1 MKERAIEHMNSDH
14 LETVIAFCK
23 KFGSFKDVSNVK
35 LTDMNED
42 GLIITCDQ
50 GEVFAPFL
58 QKVVNGNYK
67 DEIIALYRSLDVGS
81 GLEKIEKG
89 VIELID
95 SLKTVIVSSVH
106 SNMQCVGSYTPF
118 VRINEDIYICL
129 SSVAEHYHSIKANP
143 DKISLLFIEDESSA
157 KTIFARNRLSIKGE
171 AKFVEDEALRNEIFD
186 KLAEKNPKESAIKQL
201 RNMADFYII
210 KVDLKEGRYVKG
222 FGAAYNSNGLKLSQA
237 AGESNPHQKNP
248 HGHNPH
254 GGHNPHQRQ
263 H

>member
-14 LETVIAFCK
+14 METVIAFCK
-23 KFGSFKDVSNVK
+23 KFGSFKEASNVK

-58 QKVVNGNYK
+58 NKVVNGNYK
-67 DEIIALYRSLDVGS
+67 DEIMALYRSIDVGN

-106 SNMQCVGSYTPF
+106 SDMQCVGSYTPF
-118 VRINEDIYICL
+118 VRVGEEIYICL

-143 DKISLLFIEDESSA
+143 SKISLLFIEDESAA
-157 KTIFARNRLSIKGE
+157 KTIFARNRFSVKAE

-201 RNMADFYII
+201 RNMSDFYVI
-210 KVDLKEGRYVKG
+210 KVELKDGRYVKG
-222 FGAAYNSNGLKLSQA
+222 FGAAYNSKGLKLSQA
-237 AGESNPHQKNP
+237 AGESNPHQRNP

-254 GGHNPHQRQ
+254 GGHNPHQKQ